1 MKNIVYLLILFF
13 ILSCQKD
20 FYLDDLDAINIKIDQ
35 LKSEIEL
42 KLKESA
48 RLVSNKET
56 IEEQL
61 LEVQNQLNTN
71 QISLLEANLL
81 QQKEKLK
88 RQEKTSAQLETKNIE
103 LKELLILIRSSNS
116 FNSELADAELKERFV
131 QKDFEV
137 SGVNP
142 SDLTKQTK
150 IYPTPRELKGN
161 SAIYAVQF
169 GVYMQV
175 QPYAAL
181 KGLDEVWYE
190 TTEHGTYVYL
200 SGQFKSPQKATEH
213 KNSLITLGYPN
224 AFVVTLTK

>member
-13 ILSCQKD
+13 ILICQKD

-81 QQKEKLK
+81 IQ
-88 RQEKTSAQLETKNIE
+88 
-103 LKELLILIRSSNS
+103 
-116 FNSELADAELKERFV
+116 
-131 QKDFEV
+131 
-137 SGVNP
+137 
-142 SDLTKQTK
+142 DL
-150 IYPTPRELKGN
+150 
-161 SAIYAVQF
+161 
-169 GVYMQV
+169 
-175 QPYAAL
+175 
-181 KGLDEVWYE
+181 
-190 TTEHGTYVYL
+190 
-200 SGQFKSPQKATEH
+200 
-213 KNSLITLGYPN
+213 
-224 AFVVTLTK
+224 